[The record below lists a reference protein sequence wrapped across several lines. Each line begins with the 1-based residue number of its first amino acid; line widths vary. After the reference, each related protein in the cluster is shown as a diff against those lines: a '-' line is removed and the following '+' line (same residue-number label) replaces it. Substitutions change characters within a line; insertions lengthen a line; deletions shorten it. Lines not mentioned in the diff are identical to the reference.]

1 MSSSWSRRKKTF
13 VLMMRQLQ
21 NMSEDEVALVAQI
34 SGRVFRARKAIRE
47 AAEAADRYL
56 DAKEQG
62 VLVLDAPTDKS
73 ASATKP
79 ADPVN

>member
-1 MSSSWSRRKKTF
+1 
-13 VLMMRQLQ
+13 MRQLQ

>member
-1 MSSSWSRRKKTF
+1 
-13 VLMMRQLQ
+13 MMKQLQ

-34 SGRVFRARKAIRE
+34 SGRVYRARKAIRE

-62 VLVLDAPTDKS
+62 VLSLAAPSDKS
-73 ASATKP
+73 SSASKP
-79 ADPVN
+79 EDPVN

>member
-1 MSSSWSRRKKTF
+1 
-13 VLMMRQLQ
+13 MMKQLQ

-56 DAKEQG
+56 DAKEHG
-62 VLVLDAPTDKS
+62 VLALDAPIEKS
-73 ASATKP
+73 GAAPKLP
-79 ADPVN
+79 DPVN